1 MKPSRIRRL
10 YGLNR
15 LGVFDDA
22 LLDEVGWGLHARCR
36 DALTVWRAV
45 TEGKVPCPECGEV
58 VLRSGL
64 QRSRQGLPAASAVP
78 FSCTH
83 CGQALTWRECREA
96 LRNRPLCFD
105 CLLPLGWRYAQNE
118 LRCSPCGKEWSWQK
132 YRRSVTG
139 RTWLPCPHCG
149 ERIRRPEATFEVLAG
164 RRALLPSEAVACP
177 RCHGDAVHEAG
188 RLSCFHCG
196 YEVRWSTYRKRQKRR
211 VERLR
216 CASCGHKF
224 TWQSWRECYRSED
237 LLTGNPAPLE
247 QFVVKW
253 TGTRTPEEQMA
264 RIDALLHAVHG
275 RGALGP
281 VLIDGDEAAVM
292 ALLDELA
299 QQR

>member
-10 YGLNR
+10 YELNGL
-15 LGVFDDA
+15 GIFDDA

-45 TEGKVPCPECGEV
+45 TKGEVACPECGEA
-58 VLRSGL
+58 VLRTG
-64 QRSRQGLPAASAVP
+64 RQGPRRGGPAASAAP
-78 FSCTH
+78 FSCIH
-83 CGQALTWRECREA
+83 CDRALTWRDCREA

-105 CLLPLGWRYAQNE
+105 CLRPLEWHYAKNQ
-118 LRCSPCGKEWSWQK
+118 LRCSPCGKAWSWQK

-139 RTWLPCPHCG
+139 RTWLPCPNCG
-149 ERIRRPEATFEVLAG
+149 KRIRRPQATSNALAG
-164 RRALLPSEAVACP
+164 RRAVPPSEAVACP

-188 RLSCFHCG
+188 KLSCSRCG

-211 VERLR
+211 VERLC
-216 CASCGHKF
+216 CASCGHTF

-247 QFVVKW
+247 RFMREW
-253 TGTRTPEEQMA
+253 ARTRTPEDQMA

-281 VLIDGDEAAVM
+281 VLIEGDEAAVM
-292 ALLDELA
+292 KLLDELA
-299 QQR
+299 RQR